1 MITSDIFT
9 EDYCDT
15 LCELFNI
22 GMGRAAVSFSEMVDD
37 EVLLTVPSLK
47 AVEFNTAMELFQCIS
62 PGNVNAVEQYF
73 DGHFSGNA
81 FLFFNDESSLQLVRS
96 ILGEGNWGSELGE
109 LEQEAL
115 KEVSNIILNACFGCI
130 ADVLDCELESSVP
143 DLISGEV
150 SDVFNVDRMR
160 VEENPLV
167 LTLSTSFS
175 LPNKKITGQVSLIMA
190 SDSIKRLITELERF
204 MTLYV

>member
-1 MITSDIFT
+1 MTSDIFT

-22 GMGRAAVSFSEMVDD
+22 GMGRAAVSFSEMMGD

-47 AVEFNTAMELFQCIS
+47 AVDFNTALDIFQCIS
-62 PGNVNAVEQYF
+62 PGNVNAVEQCF
-73 DGHFSGNA
+73 DGQFSGNA
-81 FLFFNDESSLQLVRS
+81 FLFFNDDSSLQLVRS
-96 ILGEGNWGSELGE
+96 LLGEGSWSSELGE

-143 DLISGEV
+143 ELICGEII
-150 SDVFNVDRMR
+150 DVFDIERMHIG
-160 VEENPLV
+160 EDPLV
-167 LTLSTSFS
+167 LTLSMSFS
-175 LPNKKITGQVSLIMA
+175 LPNKQVTGQVSLIMA
-190 SDSIKRLITELERF
+190 SESIKRLITELERF
-204 MTLYV
+204 TTLYV

>member
-1 MITSDIFT
+1 MFT

-22 GMGRAAVSFSEMVDD
+22 GMGRAAVSLSEMVND
-37 EVLLTVPSLK
+37 EVLLAVPSLQ
-47 AVEFNTAMELFQCIS
+47 AVDFNTALHLYQSVS
-62 PGNVNAVEQYF
+62 PGHVNAVEQCF
-73 DGHFSGNA
+73 EGQFSGNA
-81 FLFFNDESSLQLVRS
+81 FLFYNDESSLQLVRS
-96 ILGEGNWGSELGE
+96 ILGEGSWSSELGE

-130 ADVLDCELESSVP
+130 ADVLNCELESSVP
-143 DLISGEV
+143 DLISGEIKE
-150 SDVFNVDRMR
+150 VFEIERMHIG
-160 VEENPLV
+160 EDPLV
-167 LTLSTSFS
+167 LTLSMDFS

-190 SDSIKRLITELERF
+190 SESIKRLIIELERF

>member
-1 MITSDIFT
+1 MTENMFT

-22 GMGRAAVSFSEMVDD
+22 GMGRAAVSLSEMVND
-37 EVLLTVPSLK
+37 EVLLAVPSLQ
-47 AVEFNTAMELFQCIS
+47 AVDFNTALHLYQSVS
-62 PGNVNAVEQYF
+62 PGHVNAVEQCF
-73 DGHFSGNA
+73 EGQFSGNA
-81 FLFFNDESSLQLVRS
+81 FLFYNDESSLQLVRS
-96 ILGEGNWGSELGE
+96 ILGEGSWSSELGE

-130 ADVLDCELESSVP
+130 ADVLNCELESSVP
-143 DLISGEV
+143 DLISGEIKE
-150 SDVFNVDRMR
+150 VFEIERMHIG
-160 VEENPLV
+160 EDPLV
-167 LTLSTSFS
+167 LTLSMDFS

-190 SDSIKRLITELERF
+190 SESIKRLIIELERF

>member
-1 MITSDIFT
+1 MTSDIFT

-22 GMGRAAVSFSEMVDD
+22 GMGRAAVSFSEMMGD

-47 AVEFNTAMELFQCIS
+47 AVDFNTALDLFQCIS
-62 PGNVNAVEQYF
+62 PGHVNAVEQCF
-73 DGHFSGNA
+73 DGQFSGNA
-81 FLFFNDESSLQLVRS
+81 FLFFNDESSLELVRS

-130 ADVLDCELESSVP
+130 ADVLECELTSSVP
-143 DLISGEV
+143 ELISGDIG
-150 SDVFNVDRMR
+150 DVFDVERMHIG
-160 VEENPLV
+160 EEPMV
-167 LTLSTSFS
+167 LTLSMSFS
-175 LPNKKITGQVSLIMA
+175 LTSKEVKGQVSLIMA
-190 SDSIKRLITELERF
+190 SESIKRLITELERF
-204 MTLYV
+204 STLYV